1 MNKRYIIK
9 PELKRNLIMMSFQ
22 GPLIC
27 HALVTSEAHLVSCN
41 IMIINVL
48 SCLVLLH
55 KRCISVNL
63 FPRFFVGLRRIC
75 LCANA
80 LNFEYQHLFIACKID
95 CVAMKPK

>member
-1 MNKRYIIK
+1 MSCFSYIRSTSGFLQYYDNK
-9 PELKRNLIMMSFQ
+9 
-22 GPLIC
+22 C
-27 HALVTSEAHLVSCN
+27 LVF
-41 IMIINVL
+41 VL
-48 SCLVLLH
+48 SH

-95 CVAMKPK
+95 CVAMKSK